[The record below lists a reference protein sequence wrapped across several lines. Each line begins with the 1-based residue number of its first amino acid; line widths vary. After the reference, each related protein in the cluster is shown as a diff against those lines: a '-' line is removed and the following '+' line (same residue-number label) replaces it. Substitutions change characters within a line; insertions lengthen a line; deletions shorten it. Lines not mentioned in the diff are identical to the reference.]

1 MNTLF
6 PSLQSAAEL
15 VVRQEGYTRSDLVIA
30 KWAETFRCSTDDI
43 ETALNIAEN
52 GSRRL
57 PEETAVTAK
66 PIPQNEEGE
75 E

>member
-1 MNTLF
+1 MNALF

-15 VVRQEGYTRSDLVIA
+15 VVRQEGYSRSELVLA
-30 KWAETFRCSTDDI
+30 HWATTYRTSVDDVVD
-43 ETALNIAEN
+43 ALNIAEN

-57 PEETAVTAK
+57 PEEIASPAK